1 MTTKQSGGKITGLL
15 ALTMEAQESIDF
27 NDPIHVIGDYE
38 VEKADGTRPVL
49 GYASVINRGR
59 VGNAFGTSVN
69 NAVVPGDITVEAR
82 GLMVVEV
89 EAGAPIEAGREV
101 AVGADSK
108 HYANVGGGT
117 PTNEVQVITEGG
129 SGLTS
134 FTLTLPGTGGGTTG
148 SIAAAAT
155 AATVQTA
162 LEALF
167 GEGNVAVSGSAGG
180 PYTVNFKGDRAGED
194 VPTLTAAATGGSG
207 TVTVSTSTA
216 GAGTT
221 LAYVGL
227 ALTAAV
233 EAGDLIDVL
242 VR

>member
-1 MTTKQSGGKITGLL
+1 MATKQSGGKITELL

-59 VGNAFGTSVN
+59 VNTSYGTSVN

-89 EAGAPIEAGREV
+89 EAGAPIDAGVDV
-101 AVGADSK
+101 AVGSDSL
-108 HYANVGGGT
+108 HYAAVAPGT
-117 PTNEVQVITEGG
+117 PTNEVQTITEGG

-134 FTLTLPGTGGGTTG
+134 FTLTFDGQTTA

-155 AATVQTA
+155 AAAVRAA
-162 LEALF
+162 LEALSNIAP
-167 GEGNVAVSGSAGG
+167 GDVTVTGSDGG
-180 PYTVNFKGDRAGED
+180 PYTVTFKGQFAGEN
-194 VPTLTAAATGGSG
+194 VPQMTATPTGGTG
-207 TVTVSTSTA
+207 TVTIATTTA

-227 ALTAAV
+227 SLTAADA
-233 EAGDLIDVL
+233 AGDLIDVL

>member
-1 MTTKQSGGKITGLL
+1 MATKQSGGKITGLL

-59 VGNAFGTSVN
+59 VNTVYGTSVN
-69 NAVVPGDITVEAR
+69 NAVIPGDITVEAR

-89 EAGAPIEAGREV
+89 EAGAPVDAGVDV
-101 AVGADSK
+101 AVGSDSL
-108 HYANVGGGT
+108 HYANVSPGT
-117 PTNEVQVITEGG
+117 PANEAQTVTEGG

-134 FTLTLPGTGGGTTG
+134 FTLTFAGQTTG
-148 SIAAAAT
+148 SIAQGAAASV
-155 AATVQTA
+155 VQAA
-162 LEALF
+162 LEALSNIAP
-167 GEGNVAVSGSAGG
+167 GDVTVTGTG
-180 PYTVNFKGDRAGED
+180 PYTVTFKGQYAGEN
-194 VPTLTAAATGGSG
+194 VAAMTATPTGGTG
-207 TVTVSTSTA
+207 TITIATTTS

-227 ALTAAV
+227 SLTAAAA
-233 EAGDLIDVL
+233 AGDLIDVL

>member
-1 MTTKQSGGKITGLL
+1 MATKQSGGKITGLL

-27 NDPIHVIGDYE
+27 NDPIHVVGDYE

-59 VGNAFGTSVN
+59 VGTAYGTSVN

-89 EAGAPIEAGREV
+89 EAGAPCDAGVDV
-101 AVGADSK
+101 AVGSDSL
-108 HYANVGGGT
+108 HYPAVAGGT
-117 PTNEVQVITEGG
+117 PTNEVQTVTEGG

-134 FTLTLPGTGGGTTG
+134 FTLTFDGETTA
-148 SIAAAAT
+148 SIDDDAT
-155 AATVQTA
+155 AADVRTA
-162 LEALF
+162 LEALDNIAP
-167 GEGNVAVSGSAGG
+167 GDVAVTGTG
-180 PYTVNFKGDRAGED
+180 PWTVTFKGQYAGEN
-194 VPTLTAAATGGSG
+194 VPQMTATPTGGTG
-207 TVTVSTSTA
+207 TITIATTT
-216 GAGTT
+216 GGLGTT

-227 ALTAAV
+227 SLTAAAA
-233 EAGDLIDVL
+233 AGDLIDVL